1 MRIAITGATGN
12 MGREVMKQII
22 SLSEAE
28 EFRCLSRSAKNIE
41 NLCKLLKKHLK
52 KTGGD
57 ISAVNKIER
66 IEGSLSDRK
75 SVV

>member
-28 EFRCLSRSAKNIE
+28 EFRCLSRSAKN
-41 NLCKLLKKHLK
+41 LDKLNKILKKYYK
-52 KTGGD
+52 N
-57 ISAVNKIER
+57 V
-66 IEGSLSDRK
+66 K
-75 SVV
+75 SVMGRTAD